1 MQMIN
6 TGNEWDWIDEMK
18 SIQFQKVLDEMI
30 FFKLKEGYIGENEMG
45 RLIFSREK
53 NELATIKVNQEDLKE
68 LIIILKTPEDER

>member
-30 FFKLKEGYIGENEMG
+30 FLKLKEGYIGENEMG

>member
-1 MQMIN
+1 MIN

-30 FFKLKEGYIGENEMG
+30 FLKLKEGYIGENEMG